1 MKTIN
6 IHKYSPIADAEAESV
21 TIVIDT
27 AVPDLPAGGDWE
39 QHARTYF
46 EEQAATL
53 ADALFETLPGGTLDR
68 LLAEFLRRKAA
79 LFVVPS
85 WRAVDVPRQ
94 GGES

>member
-1 MKTIN
+1 MRTIRIN
-6 IHKYSPIADAEAESV
+6 KYSPIADAGAESV

-27 AVPDLPAGGDWE
+27 AVPDLLIGGDWE

-68 LLAEFLRRKAA
+68 LLAEFLRRKASM
-79 LFVVPS
+79 FVVPS
-85 WRAVDVPRQ
+85 WRAVDVPKR
-94 GGES
+94 GDS

>member
-6 IHKYSPIADAEAESV
+6 IHKYSSIAEVEAESV

-27 AVPDLPAGGDWE
+27 AVPDLLSGDDWE

-68 LLAEFLRRKAA
+68 LLAEFLRRKAS

-85 WRAVDVPRQ
+85 WRVVDVPKR
-94 GGES
+94 GDS